1 MNVASGCPKFAPL
14 SILDNP
20 SYVKDD
26 TMFLKCKTDVM
37 GIDIE

>member
-14 SILDNP
+14 SILDNS

-26 TMFLKCKTDVM
+26 TMFLKCRLDIT
-37 GIDIE
+37 GIDID

>member
-14 SILDNP
+14 SIMDNP

-26 TMFLKCKTDVM
+26 TMFLKCTIDVA
-37 GIDIE
+37 GIYIE

>member
-26 TMFLKCKTDVM
+26 TMFLKCKIDVT
-37 GIDIE
+37 GINID